1 VDTITGTLVWYYVAC
16 RRRCWL
22 MAHEISP
29 DEDDTLLDLGRLLHE
44 ETYKRE
50 EQNKGFDAPGMKLD
64 LVRKDEDG
72 ITVCEVKKSDRFIRP
87 AAMQL
92 CFYLWRLKQ
101 QGIIARGE
109 LLIPARKKRIRIELS
124 ERRESELVRIMS
136 EIERLVAEM
145 TPPAVTGG
153 KYCKKCAYREF
164 CFA

>member
-1 VDTITGTLVWYYVAC
+1 VDSVTGTLVWYYAVC
-16 RRRCWL
+16 PRECWL

-50 EQNKGFDAPGMKLD
+50 ERDKGFDAPGMKLD

-72 ITVCEVKKSDRFIRP
+72 IVVCEVKKSDRFIRP

-101 QGIIARGE
+101 QGIVARGE
-109 LLIPARKKRIRIELS
+109 LLIPTRKKRLRIELTN
-124 ERRESELVRIMS
+124 ERENELIRVIRN
-136 EIERLVAEM
+136 IEGLMAEM
-145 TPPAVTGG
+145 KPPAVTNG
-153 KYCKKCAYREF
+153 KYCGKCAYREF
-164 CFA
+164 CYA

>member
-1 VDTITGTLVWYYVAC
+1 
-16 RRRCWL
+16 

-50 EQNKGFDAPGMKLD
+50 ERDKGFDAPGMKLD

-72 ITVCEVKKSDRFIRP
+72 IVVCEVKKSDRFIRP

-101 QGIIARGE
+101 QGIVARGE
-109 LLIPARKKRIRIELS
+109 LLIPKRKKRLRIELTN
-124 ERRESELVRIMS
+124 EREDELIRVIRN
-136 EIERLVAEM
+136 IEGLMAEM
-145 TPPAVTGG
+145 KPPAVTNG
-153 KYCKKCAYREF
+153 KYCSKCAYREF
-164 CFA
+164 CYA